1 MSIQDPEQ
9 MCKSILEDVV
19 NNIFNENTNK
29 DESSIFGEKQK
40 VNAEHQVELDDSSVT
55 WHTSIWWLSVWKE
68 VYNRV

>member
-55 WHTSIWWLSVWKE
+55 
-68 VYNRV
+68 